1 MSKVIEPPR
10 LPGGTSQELKSQI
23 ALELLLNVYAI
34 VGALVLLRT
43 LLLTIGVDDQLWLGS
58 TIYRLSDPIIKPLT
72 LLPGSTLVVF
82 HSLTVADLT
91 LLAGVVLFP
100 LGIYARGTSRNQ
112 PG

>member
-10 LPGGTSQELKSQI
+10 LPGGTSQEFKSQI
-23 ALELLLNVYAI
+23 ALELLLNVYAVI
-34 VGALVLLRT
+34 GALVLLRT

-58 TIYRLSDPIIKPLT
+58 TIYRLSNPIVKPLT
-72 LLPGSTLVVF
+72 LLPGSNFEVF

-100 LGIYARGTSRNQ
+100 LGIYARGARRNQ